1 MNKTKQKSVSEFFK
15 KDCPA
20 YGAYDN
26 IRKIPSAID
35 GLKVSQRKLLWT
47 GFKKARKDFVKTET
61 FANLTALETAYI
73 HGSTSLCTVCDSLIQ
88 QFVGAAN
95 YAFFTGNTGGWGCRL
110 IPMSSAPRYTRLK
123 LNDLAESVFNELDN
137 DILEK
142 QYFEGQWI
150 EPKYFVPIFPV
161 IFLNSSDGVST
172 GFSSKIYSR
181 NPKEIIE
188 YIKRKLAGT
197 VSPKLELLPWFRG
210 FKGTVKINPET
221 KIVEAFGKI
230 EKINSTSYR
239 ITELPIG
246 MDYQKYLDH
255 LNKFVETGKIV
266 DYEDKCDPKKD
277 TILFEIKTTRA
288 FTNTREEKRD
298 LENELKLVRTLPENL
313 NCIDENN
320 RVKEYSSVHEILDDF
335 IALRLKYYGKRREW
349 LLKILK
355 DELLKLKSK
364 FIWCSAIISK
374 KIVISNR
381 PKSEIVEKLE
391 RDFSKDIIKVDGDY
405 SYLLNMSMTSIT
417 KEKMEELKQTLIGKG
432 EEYKAVAAST
442 PESLWLEDLKTFS
455 SILKKLD

>member
-1 MNKTKQKSVSEFFK
+1 MKKPVSKFFQE
-15 KDCPA
+15 DAPA

-26 IRKIPSAID
+26 LRKIPNMVD
-35 GLKVSQRKLLWT
+35 GLKISQRKLLWT

-73 HGSTSLCTVCDSLIQ
+73 HGSASLCTVCDSLVQ

-110 IPMSSAPRYTRLK
+110 IPASSAPRYTRLK
-123 LNDLAESVFNELDN
+123 LNDLAATVFNELD
-137 DILEK
+137 DGILEK

-150 EPKYFVPIFPV
+150 EPKYFVPVFPV

-181 NPKEIIE
+181 DPKEIIE
-188 YIKRKLAGT
+188 YIKRKLSGSAA
-197 VSPKLELLPWFRG
+197 PRLELLPWFRN

-221 KIVEAFGKI
+221 KIPEAHGKI
-230 EKINSTSYR
+230 EKINSTLYK

-246 MDYQKYLDH
+246 MDYQKYLDY

-266 DYEDKCDPKKD
+266 DYIDKCDSKTD
-277 TILFEIKTTRA
+277 MILFEIKTTRA
-288 FTNTREEKRD
+288 FTNAREEKRD
-298 LENELKLVRTLPENL
+298 LEEELKLIRALPENL

-335 IALRLKYYGKRREW
+335 IELRLKYYSKRKDW
-349 LLKILK
+349 LLRILK

-364 FIWCSAIISK
+364 FIWCNAIITK

-381 PKSEIVEKLE
+381 PKNEIIEKIE
-391 RDFSKDIIKVDGDY
+391 KDFSKDIIKIDGDY
-405 SYLLNMSMTSIT
+405 SYLLNMSLTSIT
-417 KEKMEELKQTLIGKG
+417 KEKIEELKQSIIAKG
-432 EEYKAVAAST
+432 EEYKAVLAST
-442 PESLWLEDLKTFS
+442 PESLWLEDLRSFS